1 MRNPGLRRSPVSALI
16 TVASAFVVAAAV
28 LVASRDGFVRT
39 EEGTA
44 CPAGYTSF
52 EELEA
57 REGGG
62 AEAEGLEGLCVSNKH
77 PESLAELSIMQAERA
92 AMYLSAN
99 GTFPANARELSLA
112 QRDAL
117 AAKAKTDELSHPWKP
132 VGIGPLQ
139 SADEGYDSVN
149 GLGLVELAGRITD
162 FSYDKVHDDLYASV
176 SSGGVWRSDD
186 QGASWV
192 SIGDTLPTQV
202 VGSVAYTPAGGGR
215 ILALSG
221 DGSFGALS
229 YEGIGAYYS
238 TDGGAT
244 WLKATGVPNDAFG
257 FQLAVDPTNS
267 KRRLRGDGSGPV
279 PLDRRRRDA
288 TRT

>member
-39 EEGTA
+39 EEETA

-77 PESLAELSIMQAERA
+77 PESLAELSMMQAERA

-176 SSGGVWRSDD
+176 SSAASGGATTRARAGSRSATPFPPRSSARSRTRRPAA
-186 QGASWV
+186 GASWRCPV
-192 SIGDTLPTQV
+192 TAPSARSRTRGSARTTAPT
-202 VGSVAYTPAGGGR
+202 AG
-215 ILALSG
+215 
-221 DGSFGALS
+221 
-229 YEGIGAYYS
+229 
-238 TDGGAT
+238 
-244 WLKATGVPNDAFG
+244 
-257 FQLAVDPTNS
+257 
-267 KRRLRGDGSGPV
+267 RRG
-279 PLDRRRRDA
+279 
-288 TRT
+288 